1 MSRGFT
7 KDPEVTETVSRG
19 QRDQSVLPNLLGIP
33 CSLPAPPSGHPG
45 ASPPLLQG
53 ASETQDSLSQAEQF
67 HSHQPP
73 TRKLTHPK
81 SSFPNPKV
89 ASVRFL
95 QPLPSTR
102 PGLPPAAFVMPQEVW
117 LTFWSLSHMTESRPK
132 LLLLWFHIPCLP
144 SCPLATWLLGYF
156 GALLEGRGGWSACS
170 FLPPHPLALSS
181 GSLSSPVDCGREE
194 GDGGASVVLA
204 A

>member
-1 MSRGFT
+1 MATAIGLFF
-7 KDPEVTETVSRG
+7 
-19 QRDQSVLPNLLGIP
+19 QSFWGYPVP
-33 CSLPAPPSGHPG
+33 SPAPRPGHPG
-45 ASPPLLQG
+45 ASPPLLQE

-67 HSHQPP
+67 NSRQPP
-73 TRKLTHPK
+73 TCKLTHPK

-89 ASVRFL
+89 TSVRFL

-102 PGLPPAAFVMPQEVW
+102 PGLPPAAFVTPQEVW

-144 SCPLATWLLGYF
+144 TCSLATWLLWLLGYF

-170 FLPPHPLALSS
+170 FPPPHCLALSS
-181 GSLSSPVDCGREE
+181 GSLSSPVGCGREE